1 MTLSNLN
8 LNLEKHD
15 VLENPPSMNAE
26 QFARLI
32 GAIET
37 QSKMVEKI
45 GKKLNTFIDIVY
57 FMTFL
62 SIVAAGCSLIG
73 LL

>member
-1 MTLSNLN
+1 MT
-8 LNLEKHD
+8 D
-15 VLENPPSMNAE
+15 E

-37 QSKMVEKI
+37 QNKMVGKI
-45 GKKLNTFIDIVY
+45 GKKLNTFIDIFY
-57 FMTFL
+57 LMIFL
-62 SIVAAGCSLIG
+62 SIIAAGCSVLG